1 MSILWMNTGLSFV
14 CRDEDN
20 FKDNSRHCVCCP
32 LVLSFSLYIFFC
44 SGFLLCS
51 FLWFL
56 GWFLGAPRCFS
67 FFFFCSWLS
76 FCLCFVGFLPSVLPW
91 SPFHEVA
98 FAPFY
103 RTSGSLGGNGCPPPK
118 WSVTDA
124 FEWRKHLPSLLTD
137 EAPLPLMAEPLQS
150 RETVN
155 SRCKTTPF
163 CWLRI
168 WSLWFF

>member
-1 MSILWMNTGLSFV
+1 MNTGISFV

-20 FKDNSRHCVCCP
+20 FKDNSRHCVWCP

-44 SGFLLCS
+44 SCFLLCS

-67 FFFFCSWLS
+67 FFFFS
-76 FCLCFVGFLPSVLPW
+76 FLAFFFSVFCWVSSLCLALVPPFAR
-91 SPFHEVA
+91 SPLLR
-98 FAPFY
+98 FY

-124 FEWRKHLPSLLTD
+124 FEWRKHLPSLPTD